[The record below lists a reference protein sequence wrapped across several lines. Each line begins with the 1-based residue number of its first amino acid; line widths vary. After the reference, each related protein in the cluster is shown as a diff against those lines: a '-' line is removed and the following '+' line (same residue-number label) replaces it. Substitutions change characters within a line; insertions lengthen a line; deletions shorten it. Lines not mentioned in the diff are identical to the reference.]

1 MGNTDLCVLVEGP
14 AWGDAK
20 FYGEWLLAA
29 ARTESFWKEACDDQ
43 DFEKQVDRVCI
54 CCIPDF
60 GIAATMM
67 LMRLREDMTRFMLHL
82 DSEEGEDFT
91 MLVGMGFFVR
101 KHQSYQMTL
110 PSCLTAEKVRA
121 AVVEY
126 AKTEDEE
133 YVLHPEYLVTT
144 MPFAEAT
151 ALQDRLRAV
160 DAACRCAQLP
170 KAQRDCPRA
179 LVASVEQLKGG
190 CTLYRLGRQKV
201 E

>member
-1 MGNTDLCVLVEGP
+1 DEKAWRQILMGNTDLCVLVEGP

-29 ARTESFWKEACDDQ
+29 AKAESFWKEACDDQ
-43 DFEKQVDRVCI
+43 DFQKQVERVCI
-54 CCIPDF
+54 CSIPDF
-60 GIAATMM
+60 GVAATMM
-67 LMRLREDMTRFMLHL
+67 LMRLREDMSRLMLRP

-91 MLVGMGFFVR
+91 MLLGMGFFVR

-126 AKTEDEE
+126 AKTEDEQC
-133 YVLHPEYLVTT
+133 VLHPEYLVTT

-151 ALQDRLRAV
+151 ALQDRL
-160 DAACRCAQLP
+160 
-170 KAQRDCPRA
+170 
-179 LVASVEQLKGG
+179 
-190 CTLYRLGRQKV
+190 
-201 E
+201 

>member
-29 ARTESFWKEACDDQ
+29 ARAESFWKEACDDQ
-43 DFEKQVDRVCI
+43 DFKKQVERVCI
-54 CCIPDF
+54 LYIPDF
-60 GIAATMM
+60 GIAGTMM
-67 LMRLREDMTRFMLHL
+67 LMRLKEDMTQFVLHL

-144 MPFAEAT
+144 IPFAEAT
-151 ALQDRLRAV
+151 TLQDRLRAV
-160 DAACRCAQLP
+160 DAACP
-170 KAQRDCPRA
+170 KAQRDRPRA

-190 CTLYRLGRQKV
+190 CTLYWLERQV
-201 E
+201 

>member
-29 ARTESFWKEACDDQ
+29 AKAESLWKEALGDQ
-43 DFEKQVDRVCI
+43 DFKGKIETASFWST
-54 CCIPDF
+54 PDF

-67 LMRLREDMTRFMLHL
+67 LMRLKSHGTRFVIDI
-82 DSEEGEDFT
+82 DSEQGEDLAMMF
-91 MLVGMGFFVR
+91 GMGFFVR

-110 PSCLTAEKVRA
+110 PSCLTVEKVRA
-121 AVVEY
+121 AVIKY
-126 AKTEDEE
+126 AETEDEE
-133 YVLHPEYLVTT
+133 ECVLHPEWLVTT
-144 MPFAEAT
+144 MPFAKAT

-170 KAQRDCPRA
+170 N
-179 LVASVEQLKGG
+179 
-190 CTLYRLGRQKV
+190 T
-201 E
+201 